1 MMKFLVALLLGLAM
15 GYHWG
20 YDEGWAG
27 KPSIVARSLDQFGT
41 SKVRA
46 AREANDKRVDE
57 ASRP

>member
-1 MMKFLVALLLGLAM
+1 MKKFLVALLLGLAM

-27 KPSIVARSLDQFGT
+27 KPSVVARSLDHFGT

-46 AREANDKRVDE
+46 EREANDKRIEE
-57 ASRP
+57 ASKP

>member
-1 MMKFLVALLLGLAM
+1 MTKTLVVLLLGLAM

-27 KPSIVARSLDQFGT
+27 KPSIVARSLDRFGT

-46 AREANDKRVDE
+46 AREANDKRIEE
-57 ASRP
+57 ASKP

>member
-1 MMKFLVALLLGLAM
+1 MMKFVVARLLGLAM

-27 KPSIVARSLDQFGT
+27 KPSIVARSLDRFGT

-46 AREANDKRVDE
+46 AREANDKRVEE

>member
-27 KPSIVARSLDQFGT
+27 KPSIVARSLDRFGT

-46 AREANDKRVDE
+46 AREANDRRVEE
-57 ASRP
+57 ASKP

>member
-1 MMKFLVALLLGLAM
+1 MMKFVIALLLGLAM

-27 KPSIVARSLDQFGT
+27 KPSIVARSLNRFGT
-41 SKVRA
+41 AKVRA
-46 AREANDKRVDE
+46 AREANDKRVEE

>member
-1 MMKFLVALLLGLAM
+1 MMKFRVALLLGLAM

-27 KPSIVARSLDQFGT
+27 KPSIVARSLDRFGT

>member
-27 KPSIVARSLDQFGT
+27 KPSVVARSLDRFGT

-46 AREANDKRVDE
+46 AREANDKRVEE
-57 ASRP
+57 ASKP

>member
-27 KPSIVARSLDQFGT
+27 KPSIVARSLDRFGT

-46 AREANDKRVDE
+46 ASEANDKRVDE